1 MLLALVGFALGH
13 LVAALSSSFAL
24 VLAASVVTAP
34 ATGTFWCV
42 GAIVAT
48 TAAGPAATSRALGML
63 LGGLTVATVAGV
75 PQGAWL
81 GQLSGRRGP
90 FWVLAALSAGAA
102 AVIGRYIPADE
113 RREAPS
119 ARAEFAVLR
128 DVRIWL
134 ILSAMTLLMGGVA
147 DLWNRF
153 DVKPHAPDP
162 KTFHHPDVGDLHLG
176 YESMW
181 LEHSQKQRFV
191 VFFAEP
197 GSSDHDKL
205 ILLDAEHD
213 ELGLDVEEGRL
224 SRRRSAD

>member
-1 MLLALVGFALGH
+1 M
-13 LVAALSSSFAL
+13 
-24 VLAASVVTAP
+24 
-34 ATGTFWCV
+34 
-42 GAIVAT
+42 
-48 TAAGPAATSRALGML
+48 
-63 LGGLTVATVAGV
+63 ATVAGV

-119 ARAEFAVLR
+119 VRAEFAVLR

-153 DVKPHAPDP
+153 DVKPHAPDS